1 MTERPRHK
9 SDTNPAAKA
18 WRQQN
23 RRAIAA
29 HNRRVQQH
37 GVLLVPEWATGI
49 EKP

>member
-9 SDTNPAAKA
+9 SDSDPAAKA

-29 HNRRVQQH
+29 HNRRVQQQ
-37 GVLLVPEWATGI
+37 GVLLVPEWAAEI
-49 EKP
+49 AKP